1 VRTSGGPVKCR
12 DGPEAGPAPQLPL
25 LFGPI
30 VRTLALTMA
39 CTGMN
44 LAFVASAKKPFAIF
58 VLPFSC

>member
-1 VRTSGGPVKCR
+1 
-12 DGPEAGPAPQLPL
+12 
-25 LFGPI
+25 
-30 VRTLALTMA
+30 MA